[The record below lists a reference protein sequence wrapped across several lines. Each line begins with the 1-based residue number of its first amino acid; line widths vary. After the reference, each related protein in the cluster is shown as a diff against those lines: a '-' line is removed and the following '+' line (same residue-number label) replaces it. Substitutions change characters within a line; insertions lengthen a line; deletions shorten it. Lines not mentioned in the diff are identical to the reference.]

1 MAEPSTP
8 SGVSDLA
15 RIPDIFEQPDSS
27 LIERQNQ
34 KKVVLKRRLWQAG
47 CNLSADVTDDAS
59 LFRGYFP
66 HETSDRFIEN
76 RKINGTKRVKYS
88 HLCKDFT

>member
-1 MAEPSTP
+1 MAEPSSP

-15 RIPDIFEQPDSS
+15 RTPDIFERPDSS
-27 LIERQNQ
+27 LIERKNQ
-34 KKVVLKRRLWQAG
+34 KKVVLKPRLWQAG
-47 CNLSADVTDDAS
+47 CNLSTHLTDDDP

-66 HETSDRFIEN
+66 HEASDRFIEN
-76 RKINGTKRVKYS
+76 RKRNGTKRVKYS